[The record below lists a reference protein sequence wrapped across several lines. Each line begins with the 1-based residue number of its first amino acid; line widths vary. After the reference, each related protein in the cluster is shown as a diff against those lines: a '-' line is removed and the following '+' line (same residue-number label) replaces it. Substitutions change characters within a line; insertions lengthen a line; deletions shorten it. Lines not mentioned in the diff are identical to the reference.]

1 MALSQAA
8 SAQQHAASHEAKG
21 SILHRQATFIDQ
33 QGKIMVSM
41 YEEQQNMLQ
50 RFAQLEQKYI
60 KQL

>member
-1 MALSQAA
+1 MTSSQAA
-8 SAQQHAASHEAKG
+8 SPQQHAAKG
-21 SILHRQATFIDQ
+21 SILHRQATFINQ

-50 RFAQLEQKYI
+50 RFARLEQKYI